1 MTLKQLEALYW
12 AGTLGSFALAAQRLC
27 TTQSALSK
35 RIQELEDEFGEPL
48 FDRTGPRARITG
60 AGERVLVHAGEMLRA
75 KDEIL
80 TAARGTQGLR
90 GSSPFG
96 VSEFVA
102 SCWLPQIVTAIRA
115 GYPAVTLEPRVAVTG
130 ELMQELARGETDFAI
145 SAAST
150 ADAAIA
156 SERLFAVEMA
166 WIAAPGL
173 ATDLGTLTRDRL
185 ADIPVL
191 STSPQSGATAA
202 LHQWALANG
211 VKFRQVQ
218 PSNSMNA
225 VASLAAAGLG
235 VCVQPRPFAQ
245 RFVEDG
251 RLAWVHTA
259 PDCLLPPVT
268 YFLHWRSDDQRVL
281 TARLRTLVAELAA
294 APPWHKP

>member
-35 RIQELEDEFGEPL
+35 RIQELEEELGEPL
-48 FDRTGPRARITG
+48 FDRTGPRARITV
-60 AGERVLVHAGEMLRA
+60 AGERVLVHAGEMLRT
-75 KDEIL
+75 KDDIL
-80 TAARGTQGLR
+80 AAARGPQGLR

-102 SCWLPQIVTAIRA
+102 SCWLPEIVTAIRA
-115 GYPAVTLEPRVAVTG
+115 RYPEVTLEPRVGVTG

-145 SAAST
+145 GASST
-150 ADAAIA
+150 PNASIA
-156 SERLFAVEMA
+156 SGRLFEVDMA
-166 WIAAPGL
+166 WIAAP
-173 ATDLGTLTRDRL
+173 AVAASLGTITRERL
-185 ADIPVL
+185 ADTPVL

-202 LHQWALANG
+202 LHQWALARG
-211 VKFRQVQ
+211 IKFRQLQ

-251 RLAWVHTA
+251 RLAWVDAA
-259 PDCLLPPVT
+259 PDCLVPPIA
-268 YFLHWRSDDQRVL
+268 YFLHWRADDQRVL
-281 TARLRTLVAELAA
+281 TARLREVVAEQSAV
-294 APPWHKP
+294 PPWAQP